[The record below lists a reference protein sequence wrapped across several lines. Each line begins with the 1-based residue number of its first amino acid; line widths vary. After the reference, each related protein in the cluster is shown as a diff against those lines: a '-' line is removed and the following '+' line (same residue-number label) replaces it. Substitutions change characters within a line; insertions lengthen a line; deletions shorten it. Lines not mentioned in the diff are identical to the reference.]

1 MAKIIKL
8 TYRQLRE
15 AEVSDFTY
23 LDTDNDKA
31 SCDGKSHISVDG
43 KIDNDTVGDTTT
55 NDKIASVLTPK
66 SQNRFHS
73 YGSLY
78 GRNMREGVDI
88 NKDNVDDFYNNDEDV
103 EKIILKDKG
112 VKTYDIHYRR
122 HTLFSR
128 ADL

>member
-31 SCDGKSHISVDG
+31 SCDGKSQISVDG

-55 NDKIASVLTPK
+55 NDKIASVLTPQ
-66 SQNRFHS
+66 SYNRFHS
-73 YGSLY
+73 Y
-78 GRNMREGVDI
+78 
-88 NKDNVDDFYNNDEDV
+88 
-103 EKIILKDKG
+103 ILLRHSTTHGMKHPDT
-112 VKTYDIHYRR
+112 TYI
-122 HTLFSR
+122 
-128 ADL
+128 